1 MTTTTFQL
9 KTPDGPCT
17 TELVAHEGTRPRP
30 AVVLFF
36 DAGGL
41 RPAQTRAGAL
51 NSSLRLES
59 LRAAPAPRGGCQWLA
74 AVRRLRRLCQET

>member
-17 TELVAHEGTRPRP
+17 TELAAHEGTGPRP

-41 RPAQTRAGAL
+41 RPAQQSP
-51 NSSLRLES
+51 SS
-59 LRAAPAPRGGCQWLA
+59 RAAERSS
-74 AVRRLRRLCQET
+74 R